1 MHLPTSVW
9 QGYQIR
15 TRPDDP
21 TRLPEG
27 KTHSSGIEP
36 TTSNTFK
43 PKAHAEEEEV
53 PGDE

>member
-1 MHLPTSVW
+1 MHLPPGVW

-15 TRPDDP
+15 TGPDGL

-43 PKAHAEEEEV
+43 PKAHVEEEEV